1 MRNLASIQKIIS
13 LEQIPGKD
21 KIELATVLGWHVI
34 VEKSK
39 YKVGDLVIYCE
50 VDSILP
56 ELPEFEFL
64 RARCS
69 SKKYQGFR
77 IRTLK
82 FGQTISQGIVFPT
95 SILTSHT
102 SRKIEEGMD
111 VTDYLKITK
120 YDPEAWSMEKE
131 THKRGRIMVWFM
143 KWAWF
148 RWIWRKMTWN
158 DKPKKAAW
166 PEFISKTD
174 ETRIQA
180 VPSVV
185 EEYRNVHVY
194 ATEKMDGQSSSFAI
208 DADGSLIVCS
218 RNLWLKTETDSNWWK
233 VARKYNMLEVLKSI
247 KKQFN
252 LDVIL
257 QGEICG
263 PGIQQNKYGFTEP
276 MFFLFS
282 ITDRATG
289 KYVPFSIFMGIAEFI
304 KLTTVPILGV
314 YFQLSTIGETV
325 DALVEYSKGESVMAK
340 GVKREGVVIRSVT
353 GEPYNVRGIGTNF
366 SFKVI
371 NPEFLLKYEEA

>member
-95 SILTSHT
+95 SILLSRT
-102 SRKIEEGMD
+102 SRKIEEGLD

-120 YDPEAWSMEKE
+120 YDSEAWAMEKE
-131 THKRGRIMVWFM
+131 THKRGPIIVWFM
-143 KWAWF
+143 KCAWF
-148 RWIWRKMTWN
+148 RWFWHKLTGN

-174 ETRIQA
+174 ETRVQA
-180 VPSVV
+180 IPSVV
-185 EEYRNVHVY
+185 EEYQHVPVY
-194 ATEKMDGQSSSFAI
+194 TSEKMDGQSSSFAL
-208 DADGSLIVCS
+208 DRDGSLIVCS

-263 PGIQQNKYGFTEP
+263 PGIQQNKYGFAEP

-289 KYVPFSIFMGIAEFI
+289 KYVPFSVFMNITASTS
-304 KLTTVPILGV
+304 LPTVPILGV
-314 YFQLSTIGETV
+314 YSHLSIIGTTV
-325 DALVEYSKGESVMAK
+325 DALVDYSKGESKMAK

-353 GEPYNVRGIGTNF
+353 GEPYNVRCIGTNF